1 MPISNETINEFDV
14 DRAHLTLRVAAIVAR
29 MRRVIPRN
37 DALVVPDFET
47 RASQLSVRRRL
58 CALLWRDGDTYH
70 VEVVADR
77 HAPHGSDARFVAYEA
92 RLVIESRGSWRVGLD
107 LRPLRPALIDGPAL
121 ERLQR
126 ALERVFGVAGEAA
139 VYLPDAPEPSVRA
152 TLAGEG

>member
-47 RASQLSVRRRL
+47 RASQMGVRRRL

-77 HAPHGSDARFVAYEA
+77 FAAGDARFVAYEA

-107 LRPLRPALIDGPAL
+107 LRPLRPSLIDSPAL
-121 ERLQR
+121 ERLHR
-126 ALERVFGVAGEAA
+126 ALERLFGVAGEAA
-139 VYLPDAPEPSVRA
+139 VYLPSAPEPEVRA